1 MLRAVHQMNDL
12 FSILRLLSKADEHEE
27 PLAVHEL
34 QVACIEDE
42 GSDVSKLLLQPSP
55 NHLDV
60 RYVQFTHEP
69 EGASLAAGFQP
80 EELHGLIIGSGS
92 LDRGLNTGPPGGGPS
107 APVKTGRRAGLRTR
121 AGPREF
127 ARAAPRSQSPRERQ
141 AWPASYWT
149 VHRSGKA
156 PGSRGGTESSSPYS
170 FSGAR
175 PASFRTNRAGGPAAQ
190 SQLGRAR

>member
-92 LDRGLNTGPPGGGPS
+92 LDLPSRRGEG
-107 APVKTGRRAGLRTR
+107 AGLRTR

-127 ARAAPRSQSPRERQ
+127 AGAAPRSQSPRERQ
-141 AWPASYWT
+141 AWSASYWT